1 MTRRRTVLAAAVVAV
16 LVTGAA
22 APPELTRD
30 DFPEVTE
37 EMLPWA
43 VEALGENALDRAV
56 EALGANAYDRAL
68 EDYEGRIRPL
78 ATREETP
85 EETVVTLATDILFAV
100 DDATLSDAAATQ
112 VGVLVAEV
120 PDGATVVV
128 EGHTDSVASDDYN
141 QALSERRA
149 AAVAD
154 AVRAARPDLAV
165 TPQGFG
171 ESRPKVAESGDDVDE
186 ARAQNRRVE
195 MRYATAPAGS
205 TASPRPTPTP
215 VASVPPRTGTTPRVR
230 PAVGD
235 ADVVGETR
243 VPAPGYPGAEVVVKV
258 EGIEVRGAATLLAMV
273 VELDGKV
280 PADPRGLFT
289 ALGSR
294 SWRVALVDRENLLQ
308 YTELKYLGQ
317 IEWVDEGDV
326 VSTYLTE
333 PRRFVLAFPR
343 LLDDLEVVDVVLDP
357 EHPAVV
363 DVPVTYE

>member
-1 MTRRRTVLAAAVVAV
+1 MTRARAVLAAALATA
-16 LVTGAA
+16 LVTASA

-30 DFPEVTE
+30 DFPALTENEVARSVE
-37 EMLPWA
+37 SLGEGAYEQA
-43 VEALGENALDRAV
+43 VEEYA
-56 EALGANAYDRAL
+56 
-68 EDYEGRIRPL
+68 GRIRPL

-100 DDATLSDAAATQ
+100 DDATLSDVAATE
-112 VGVLVAEV
+112 VGALVADV
-120 PDGATVVV
+120 PTGATVVV
-128 EGHTDSVASDDYN
+128 EGHTDSVASGDYN

-171 ESRPKVAESGDDVDE
+171 ETRLKVTEDGDDLDE
-186 ARAQNRRVE
+186 DRAQNRRVE
-195 MRYATAPAGS
+195 LRHATGGGTSATA
-205 TASPRPTPTP
+205 TPRPEPTP

-235 ADVVGETR
+235 AEVAAQTR
-243 VPAPGYPGAEVVVKV
+243 VPAPGHPGAEVVVGV
-258 EGIEVRGAATLLAMV
+258 ESVEVRGAATLLSMV
-273 VELDGKV
+273 VELDGDV
-280 PADPRGLFT
+280 PADAKGLFT

-294 SWRVALVDRENLLQ
+294 SWRVSLVDRDGLLQ

-317 IEWVDEGDV
+317 IEWEDEGDI
-326 VSTYLTE
+326 VSTYLTG

-343 LLDDLEVVDVVLDP
+343 LLDDPDVVDVVLDP
-357 EHPAVV
+357 EQPAIV